1 MSFLWPEFLWLLI
14 AIPLLV
20 LAYIALLR
28 RKKKAVVRYASLN
41 MVREA
46 MGAGQRVRRHIPP
59 ALFLIA
65 LTLMILAIA
74 RPAAVVTLPSQ
85 HDTVILAMDV
95 SRSMLAEDVKPN
107 RMVAAQ
113 EAARTFIAE
122 QPRSTRVG
130 IVSFAATASLVQPPT
145 QNHEDLLEAI
155 NRFQLQRGTAV
166 GSGLIVSLA
175 TLFPDAGIDLNALNQ
190 RRGWGNGVGGGSN
203 RAQNGAPLDGKANN
217 DSDKPPFVP
226 VPAGSYGSAV
236 IILLT
241 DGQTTTGPDPMDA
254 AKMAAERGV
263 RVYTVG
269 IGTVSGEILGT
280 EGWSMRVRLDE
291 DALKNIASTT
301 KGEYYYAG
309 DALELTKIY
318 KQLNSRFVLEKKE
331 TEVTALFSAAAAVF
345 AVIAAM
351 LSMLWFNRI
360 M

>member
-1 MSFLWPEFLWLLI
+1 
-14 AIPLLV
+14 
-20 LAYIALLR
+20 
-28 RKKKAVVRYASLN
+28 
-41 MVREA
+41 MV
-46 MGAGQRVRRHIPP
+46 
-59 ALFLIA
+59 
-65 LTLMILAIA
+65 LAIA
-74 RPAAVVTLPSQ
+74 RPAAIITLPSE

-95 SRSMLAEDVKPN
+95 SRSMQAEDVKPN
-107 RMVAAQ
+107 RLVAAQ
-113 EAARTFIAE
+113 EAAKTFIAE
-122 QPRSTRVG
+122 QPHSTRVG

-145 QNHEDLLEAI
+145 QNHEDLVDAI

-166 GSGLIVSLA
+166 GSGIVVSLA
-175 TLFPDAGIDLNALNQ
+175 TLFPDAGIDINAMGG
-190 RRGWGNGVGGGSN
+190 RRPWGGGVGGG
-203 RAQNGAPLDGKANN
+203 GAAAAKGSPLDPANN
-217 DSDKPPFVP
+217 DSDKPPFTP
-226 VPAGSYGSAV
+226 VPPGSYGSAV

-291 DALKNIASTT
+291 DALKAIASTT

-318 KQLNSRFVLEKKE
+318 KQLNSRFTLEKKE
-331 TEVTALFSAAAAVF
+331 TEITALFSAAAAVF
-345 AVIAAM
+345 AVMAAM
-351 LSMLWFNRI
+351 LSMFWFNRI